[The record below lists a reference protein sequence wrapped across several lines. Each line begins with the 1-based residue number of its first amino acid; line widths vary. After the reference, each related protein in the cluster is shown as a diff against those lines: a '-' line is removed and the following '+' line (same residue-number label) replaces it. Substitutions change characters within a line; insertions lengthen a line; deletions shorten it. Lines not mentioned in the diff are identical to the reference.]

1 MKVISSQRHLNF
13 DIVDQKIE
21 EIKFLDFVTLPI
33 IDTEMTDLDG
43 NDLYILVDGHHR
55 KEAAA
60 EIGIEIRYE
69 EVKNVHGVTGEALL
83 DTCYNDSDWY
93 DVETGDLVW

>member
-1 MKVISSQRHLNF
+1 
-13 DIVDQKIE
+13 
-21 EIKFLDFVTLPI
+21 
-33 IDTEMTDLDG
+33 MTDMDG

-55 KEAAA
+55 KEAA
-60 EIGIEIRYE
+60 EELGIKIRYE

-83 DTCYNDSDWY
+83 DACYNDSDWY